1 MESASLRAVTSISS
15 YMRMERIDETTGLK
29 RTSGGVQPD
38 TLNGSL
44 RIWKGL
50 SDGMAQYD
58 GRKTGG

>member
-1 MESASLRAVTSISS
+1 MESASLRAVTSNSN
-15 YMRMERIDETTGLK
+15 YMRMERIDREQPAK
-29 RTSGGVQPD
+29 KTSGGVQPD

-50 SDGMAQYD
+50 SDGMARYD